1 MDYKVL
7 YRKYRP
13 TCFDEVIGQEYTIK
27 MLKNSFLNNKLSH
40 AFIFT
45 GPRGT
50 GKTSTAKLLAKLVN
64 CENPIDGAPCNK
76 CSSCLNI
83 NDNPDVIEIDAASN
97 TGVDNIR
104 EIINNVKIAPSFSKY
119 KVYIIDEVH
128 MLSTSAFNALLL
140 TLEEPPKNIIFILA
154 TTEIQNV
161 PITILSRCQRFD
173 FSRISSDV
181 IYEQLKK
188 VVKIENI
195 NIEDDA
201 LREIAEISEGGMR
214 DAYSILDQV
223 SKNDKLITIDDINN
237 NFGIVSKSSINEL
250 INDLSIGNVTNIID
264 KIANYSKSS
273 TNYIVV
279 VDKIIDVLN
288 EHIRNIKL
296 GNESGDTLKYKDMV
310 FDLLKLYNLRNIN
323 NPYSILE
330 VTLLNYCNNT
340 ENYFPGN
347 NLKDS
352 LVDENVEKTVN
363 NNVKKSDIK
372 EEQETLEIKKKEVIN
387 QEEKQNENISNFVN
401 TRIHNT
407 FVEAN
412 KAFKQTMIED
422 YEKFLKKV
430 DNIYKNMLV
439 DSVIEVASDK
449 YAIIVFEHEAT
460 ANVGNSNISN
470 IEEQFNNIINKKIKF
485 VCISKDLWNKVAEE
499 FKQNKKNKVK
509 YEYIDEEEDNSNN
522 IFDSS
527 IVEVI

>member
-173 FSRISSDV
+173 FSRISADT

-188 VVKIENI
+188 VTKIEKI
-195 NIEDDA
+195 NIEDEA
-201 LREIAEISEGGMR
+201 LREIADISEGGMR

-223 SKNDKLITIDDINN
+223 SKSDKLITVEDVNN
-237 NFGIVSKSSINEL
+237 NFGIISKSSINEL
-250 INDLSIGNVTNIID
+250 INDLNDGNVANIID
-264 KIANYSKSS
+264 TIASYSKSS

-279 VDKIIDVLN
+279 VDKIIDILN

-296 GNESGDTLKYKDMV
+296 GNESGNASLYKNIV

-330 VTLLNYCNNT
+330 VTLLNYCNNAN
-340 ENYFPGN
+340 NYFPGN
-347 NLKDS
+347 NLEDK
-352 LVDENVEKTVN
+352 KTEIDN
-363 NNVKKSDIK
+363 NNVKNTVNKNESEIELK
-372 EEQETLEIKKKEVIN
+372 APENQEIKDTKLTEKLNEKELNFIN
-387 QEEKQNENISNFVN
+387 I
-401 TRIHNT
+401 RINNT

-412 KAFKQTMIED
+412 KSYKQSMIED

-430 DNIYKNMLV
+430 DKIYKNMLV

-460 ANVGNSNISN
+460 ANVGNSNILN
-470 IEEQFNNIINKKIKF
+470 IEEQFNNIINKNIKF
-485 VCISKDLWNKVAEE
+485 VCISKDYWNTVAEE
-499 FKQNKKNKVK
+499 FKTNKKNKVK
-509 YEYIDEEEDNSNN
+509 YEYIDEIEENSNN
-522 IFDSS
+522 IFDTS